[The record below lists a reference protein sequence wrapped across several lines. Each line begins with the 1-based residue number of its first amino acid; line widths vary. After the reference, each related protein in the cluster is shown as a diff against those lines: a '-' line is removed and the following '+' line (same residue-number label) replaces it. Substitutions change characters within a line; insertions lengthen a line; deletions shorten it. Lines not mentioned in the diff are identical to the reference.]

1 MAWVAGHPFGQGK
14 TTKVLKDSFFL
25 KGPARLAVPGL
36 AEALAAFNSRNS
48 ASSSD
53 AAGASVSASS
63 TGGAAAGA
71 SVSASSTGGA
81 AAGASVSASS
91 AGGAA
96 STLRANAPSWV
107 PAAVEHEMAVAA
119 AEMEEF
125 DMMIEATYDGEDD
138 EDAEAYAY
146 ILSHNPVLARADDE
160 DDDE

>member
-1 MAWVAGHPFGQGK
+1 MSAVTNWMAWVAGHPFGQGK

-53 AAGASVSASS
+53 
-63 TGGAAAGA
+63 AAGA